1 MAISIHLKVYEG
13 GKLRLSRLFRSEQI
27 RIGSGSCDLVLE
39 GTGILP
45 SHAVIDAGASGAVL
59 RAVGPAPLYLNG
71 QPIIAAPLRHGDLI
85 SVGDLR
91 VMVELRASAP
101 GPVPERRPR
110 LQLIEG
116 EADWEPESSYAHPP
130 ALAVVR
136 DEPLPRGTEAR
147 SDRGIH
153 AAIPDLPAPELE
165 LAEPELPELELPELD
180 LPEPAPE
187 PAALPPEPVILLP
200 PDPAPAPVLPL
211 RGLPPVPEQALQGG
225 ECVEAEL
232 FWGRTR
238 LSVWQLAPGE
248 ELVGGTAPGCDVLLE
263 GVTRSPVIRCD
274 ASGWTVCAPRP
285 LSLTLIEEGRAL
297 GGPEL
302 LVRGRSQAD
311 AHGLILPLPQKG
323 MAVLG
328 SASLALRFRRVPT
341 AARVAAEPT
350 DWRGILGASVAAL
363 LLIVGMKVLAGNVA
377 APKISGEPEVIRP
390 RPLVVR
396 TSPKK
401 PDPMA
406 LPQQTSKAQ
415 GRKDPGK
422 AVARHSGQEGEAGSK
437 TAPRRDA
444 RAERAHD

>member
-27 RIGSGSCDLVLE
+27 RIGSASCDLVLE
-39 GTGILP
+39 GSGILP
-45 SHAVIDAGASGAVL
+45 SHAVIDTGAAGAVL
-59 RAVGPAPLYLNG
+59 RAVGPAPVYLNG

-101 GPVPERRPR
+101 GPVPEKRPR

-116 EADWEPESSYAHPP
+116 EADREPESSHAHPP

-136 DEPLPRGTEAR
+136 DEPLPRGSEAR

-153 AAIPDLPAPELE
+153 AAIPELPAPEL
-165 LAEPELPELELPELD
+165 A

-187 PAALPPEPVILLP
+187 PAAQPAAVQPLVAVPP

-211 RGLPPVPEQALQGG
+211 RGLPPLPEHAVQGG

-248 ELVGGTAPGCDVLLE
+248 QLVAGTAPGCDALLE
-263 GVTRSPVIRCD
+263 GILRSPVVRCD

-285 LSLTLIEEGRAL
+285 LSLTLIEEGRPL

-302 LVRGRSQAD
+302 LVR
-311 AHGLILPLPQKG
+311 
-323 MAVLG
+323 V
-328 SASLALRFRRVPT
+328 RRVQI

-363 LLIVGMKVLAGNVA
+363 LLIAGMKVLAGSVPA
-377 APKISGEPEVIRP
+377 SKVSGEPEVIRP
-390 RPLVVR
+390 RPMVVR
-396 TSPKK
+396 ASPKK

-406 LPQQTSKAQ
+406 LPQQASKAQ

-422 AVARHSGQEGEAGSK
+422 AVVRHSGQEGEAGSK
-437 TAPRRDA
+437 SAPRREA
-444 RAERAHD
+444 RAERARDERAIVANTGLLKALGLGKGASDA